1 MNPTPKRYAKYVK
14 LLMYILVVIMV
25 NLVCLTLFFRI
36 DLTQNKSYS
45 LSKVSRQVVATLSE
59 PLTIKV
65 FFTKDLPAPHNN
77 THRYLQDLLNEYALQ
92 NKKYF
97 RPQFYNV
104 NPESDSLG
112 DDTRDN
118 REMARNYGIQPVQIQ
133 MVENDEVKFKKA
145 FMGLVLIHGDIIE
158 RLPTITSTDGLEYQL
173 TTAIQKL
180 NHKVSALL
188 NLEEKIQ
195 IKLVLSSSIHKVAPF
210 MGLKTLNKYAEQ
222 IKTIVSDLNSKTYDQ
237 LVYQELD
244 PTGDA
249 ETARAL
255 EGLDLMGLNWPDI
268 PEANVAAG
276 KGRIGLIV
284 QYKEA
289 SRTIPLL
296 QVIKLPIF
304 GTQYQLTEIE
314 AVKEAIENN
323 VDRLVNINDEI
334 GYLADHGTLTLSNPS
349 PMAPRGRDTISNFK
363 AIMDKTY
370 NLRAINLK
378 ENPIPGGLQCL
389 IIPRPTEQLSDYALY
404 QIDQALMQG
413 TNLAIFADAFKETMP
428 AGGRGMMGNQGPSY
442 VPLDTGLEA
451 MLAHYGVRIKQSL
464 VLDEEC
470 YHQRQPQSM
479 GGGELPLYFAPI
491 IQSENINK
499 KLDYIKNIK
508 GLIALKISPLE
519 LDNERIDAQK
529 IKPHQLLASSTRSWE
544 MRDRIVLN
552 PMFMRPPASDKEM
565 ASLPLAY
572 LMEGSFH
579 SYFTDKPIPQPENSA
594 PDDETD
600 SEIAPAPAE
609 APKPDAPEITGKGDF
624 VSKSPDAKIFIIASS
639 EMLGDQLLDPAGNN
653 VNAVFV
659 LNMIDALNGRSAI
672 ATMRSKAQQYNPIKE
687 TGAGTKTMIKTLNI
701 VGLPIVVVLAG
712 LIVWYRRHNRKKKIK
727 KMYQGVI

>member
-1 MNPTPKRYAKYVK
+1 MNPTPLRYAKYIK
-14 LLMYILVVIMV
+14 LLMYILVVVMV

-45 LSKVSRQVVATLSE
+45 LSGVSQQVVATLSE

-97 RPQFYNV
+97 KPQFYNV
-104 NPESDSLG
+104 NPESDSMG

-195 IKLVLSSSIHKVAPF
+195 IKLVLSSSIHKVAPY
-210 MGLKTLNKYAEQ
+210 MGLKTLKGYAGQ
-222 IKTIVSDLNSKTYDQ
+222 IKDIVSDLNSKTYDQ
-237 LVYQELD
+237 LAYHELD
-244 PTGDA
+244 PTND
-249 ETARAL
+249 EKTARAI

-276 KGRIGLIV
+276 EGRIGLIV
-284 QYKEA
+284 QYKQEA
-289 SRTIPLL
+289 RIIPLL

-314 AVKEAIENN
+314 SVKEAIENN
-323 VDRLVNINDEI
+323 VERLVNINAEI
-334 GYLADHGTLTLSNPS
+334 GYLADHGTLSFSNPS
-349 PMAPRGRDTISNFK
+349 PMAPQSRDTISNFK
-363 AIMDKTY
+363 TIMEKTY
-370 NLRAINLK
+370 TLRAINLK
-378 ENPIPGGLQCL
+378 EDGIPGGLQCL
-389 IIPRPTEQLSDYALY
+389 IIPRPTEKLSDYALY

-428 AGGRGMMGNQGPSY
+428 PGGRNMMGSQGPSY

-451 MLAHYGVRIKQSL
+451 MLAHYGVRIKKSL

-470 YHQRQPQSM
+470 YHQRQPQNM

-491 IQSENINK
+491 IQSEHINK
-499 KLDYIKNIK
+499 ELDYIKNIK

-519 LDNERIDAQK
+519 LDKARIDAQQ
-529 IKPHQLLASSTRSWE
+529 IKPHQLLASSIRSWE

-565 ASLPLAY
+565 TSLPLAY
-572 LMEGSFH
+572 LMEGSFQ
-579 SYFTDKPIPQPENSA
+579 SYFKGKPTPQPENS
-594 PDDETD
+594 D
-600 SEIAPAPAE
+600 AE
-609 APKPDAPEITGKGDF
+609 AETSGDAAASAVKPEAAEISGKGDF
-624 VSKSPDAKIFIIASS
+624 KEQSPEAKIFIMASS
-639 EMLGDQLLDPAGNN
+639 EMLGDQLLDPSGKG

-659 LNMIDALNGRSAI
+659 LNMIDALNRRGDI
-672 ATMRSKAQQYNPIKE
+672 ATMRSKAQQYNPVNE
-687 TGAGTKTMIKTLNI
+687 TGTGTKTMIKTANI
-701 VGLPIVVVLAG
+701 VGLPIVVILAG

-727 KMYQGVI
+727 MMYQGVV